1 MWLNGVLLKPG
12 TDYTMSGTSPL
23 VFTYTLIGALSF
35 SGQPSQFIS
44 FKKSGEASASSL
56 SGAGVLG
63 MDMPVHIEYKPS
75 MKELFADMQK
85 ELEQLKSEIAM
96 LKGTK

>member
-1 MWLNGVLLKPG
+1 MAGSSALIYS
-12 TDYTMSGTSPL
+12 YTS
-23 VFTYTLIGALSF
+23 VGALSF

-44 FKKSGEASASSL
+44 FKSSGEASVSSL
-56 SGAGVLG
+56 SSAGVLG
-63 MDMPVHIEYKPS
+63 MDMPIQIEHKPS

-85 ELEQLKSEIAM
+85 ELERLKSEIEM